1 MKPCKNRK
9 TEIVP
14 VTIQVNDIGNLIFTI
29 RDKQVMLDCDLAKLY
44 QVETGALNR
53 AMKRNEKRFL
63 EDFCFQ
69 LTEEEFLRCQ
79 TGISKTADT
88 TGRGGR
94 RYMPYAFTE
103 QGISMLSAVLH
114 SDVNT

>member
-1 MKPCKNRK
+1 
-9 TEIVP
+9 
-14 VTIQVNDIGNLIFTI
+14 
-29 RDKQVMLDCDLAKLY
+29 MLDCDLAKLY

-53 AMKRNEKRFL
+53 AM
-63 EDFCFQ
+63 
-69 LTEEEFLRCQ
+69 T
-79 TGISKTADT
+79 KTADT

>member
-1 MKPCKNRK
+1 MKSCA
-9 TEIVP
+9 
-14 VTIQVNDIGNLIFTI
+14 
-29 RDKQVMLDCDLAKLY
+29 AKLKGLNCGILLKG
-44 QVETGALNR
+44 TGALNR
-53 AMKRNEKRFL
+53 AMKRNEKSFL

-88 TGRGGR
+88 TGHGGR

>member
-1 MKPCKNRK
+1 
-9 TEIVP
+9 
-14 VTIQVNDIGNLIFTI
+14 
-29 RDKQVMLDCDLAKLY
+29 MLDCDLAKLY

-69 LTEEEFLRCQ
+69 LTEEEFLRYQ

-88 TGRGGR
+88 TGHGGR